1 MPVLIAAASYY
12 WLLPESTKQLRKPE
26 FEAESPEIAGISGIN
41 MGN

>member
-12 WLLPESTKQLRKPE
+12 RLLLESTKQLRKQE
-26 FEAESPEIAGISGIN
+26 FEVESPLIAGISGIN

>member
-12 WLLPESTKQLRKPE
+12 RLLLESTKQLGKPE
-26 FEAESPEIAGISGIN
+26 SGAECPLIAGMPGIN